1 MKKYFIVICA
11 LFVALPE
18 LVFAHSTI
26 DASTWFYNKVSNTN
40 VLGKSD
46 LSLIHEKEKNYKGVS
61 FFINNRK
68 LIVANKESKNSNIC
82 SVEYVSIRKTLS
94 AYFMSTKTTNLYEA
108 LYKNNGIAIPTEIN
122 LITSV
127 NPDDSCPSPYD
138 EIIAIGDCLTIIDQD
153 YVIFFKQVKSDN
165 EKNDSSRNS
174 NFLDFC
180 RKENPDRIYDGIDSY
195 TCFFPSMSIGDS
207 YDLLRKSSPNKQGFL
222 RGMLPEN
229 NAEYELN
236 GKKIKYHWESGTV
249 LKLTVTEDGEAEIY
263 IFDQQASG
271 ANVAIKY
278 EAQY

>member
-1 MKKYFIVICA
+1 MKKYFGLICA
-11 LFVALPE
+11 LCFLYSGIVIANSP
-18 LVFAHSTI
+18 T
-26 DASTWFYNKVSNTN
+26 DASPWFYDKVSNAN

-46 LSLIHEKEKNYKGVS
+46 PVFIHETEENYKDISLV
-61 FFINNRK
+61 FAKQNLTIT
-68 LIVANKESKNSNIC
+68 NKTSKNSNIC

-138 EIIAIGDCLTIIDQD
+138 EIIAIGDYLTIIDQD
-153 YVIFFKQVKSDN
+153 YVIFFKQLKSDN
-165 EKNDSSRNS
+165 EKSDSSRNS

-180 RKENPDRIYDGIDSY
+180 RKENSDRIYDGIDSY
-195 TCFFPSMSIGDS
+195 TCFFPSMSIADS
-207 YDLLRKSSPNKQGFL
+207 YELLSKSSPDKQGFL

-229 NAEYELN
+229 DAEYELD

>member
-1 MKKYFIVICA
+1 MA
-11 LFVALPE
+11 NSP
-18 LVFAHSTI
+18 T
-26 DASTWFYNKVSNTN
+26 DASPWFYDKVSNAN

-46 LSLIHEKEKNYKGVS
+46 PVFIHETEDNYKDISLV
-61 FFINNRK
+61 FAKQNLTIT
-68 LIVANKESKNSNIC
+68 NKRSKNSNIC

-94 AYFMSTKTTNLYEA
+94 AYFMSTKTTNLYET

-138 EIIAIGDCLTIIDQD
+138 EIIAIGDYLTIIDQD

-165 EKNDSSRNS
+165 EKIDSSRNS

-229 NAEYELN
+229 DAEYELD

>member
-1 MKKYFIVICA
+1 MGKYFGVIYAFC
-11 LFVALPE
+11 FVYLGVAFGYSPA
-18 LVFAHSTI
+18 V
-26 DASTWFYNKVSNTN
+26 ASSWFYDKVSNTN
-40 VLGKSD
+40 FLGKSD
-46 LSLIHEKEKNYKGVS
+46 PVFIHETEDNYKDISLV
-61 FFINNRK
+61 FAKQNLTIT
-68 LIVANKESKNSNIC
+68 NKTSKNSNIC

-138 EIIAIGDCLTIIDQD
+138 EIIAIGDYLTIIDQD
-153 YVIFFKQVKSDN
+153 YVIFFKQLKSDN
-165 EKNDSSRNS
+165 EKSDSSRNS

-180 RKENPDRIYDGIDSY
+180 RKENSDRIYDGIDSY
-195 TCFFPSMSIGDS
+195 TCFFPSMSIADS
-207 YDLLRKSSPNKQGFL
+207 YELLSKSSPDKQGFL

-229 NAEYELN
+229 DAEYELD